1 MKSFT
6 YKLHEK
12 LNKGCNAGNGSGRPA
27 AGQRASRAPQAPGSR
42 RAYNNAGFSLPEI
55 IVAML
60 IVGIV
65 ITPVLTNFAVTARV
79 NAKSLKTKD
88 VTDYAEQIIETL
100 QSYTPDEVDEQFGSD
115 KAEDFKIADISNTE
129 TNYGRTDSSF
139 KTVDRKDEEKAKA
152 VDGKPR
158 YYFIRGAEAPSG
170 RTYDVQI
177 TYDPTAYRTAGTA
190 DGSAHAYNLEEVPD
204 STAFS
209 RSTTAI
215 INPNDSHVT
224 FPTGSDGKNI
234 FNEDSQSYEF
244 ENNTSYEE
252 SAVASYYDTYTTFI
266 SKVVEKV
273 NSFFKEKDIKQEYYI
288 KESDIAALSK
298 EAKMAELRS
307 KTKRFTVISLDDINN
322 KIALSSYLRFELD
335 NDVYAVDETGVTAS
349 VMEKIKKTAFKNTTD
364 EDVTLSDD
372 DLNRIKSTISDIAS
386 EQRGENGTKLFL
398 DYKVFYDTDGY
409 SDLKTVY
416 IMYKPLSNQ
425 FMSGGDT
432 IVIDINDSKVQKRYM
447 ESKETLDFYI
457 VPQLGLLSNKNENA
471 YIHPAVSGLNIR
483 EGNSGT
489 GNGIGTGGTGG
500 PAVTK
505 EEKEAY
511 VSTHRIAT
519 DLTILPGDLTTFN
532 YVKGWLD
539 EGPNFSVIQG
549 MAFPSVVKNTS
560 SDLIYD
566 LKVTVYESSSGNW
579 KKKLVELNTSVQQ

>member
-1 MKSFT
+1 M
-6 YKLHEK
+6 
-12 LNKGCNAGNGSGRPA
+12 R
-27 AGQRASRAPQAPGSR
+27 
-42 RAYNNAGFSLPEI
+42 
-55 IVAML
+55 
-60 IVGIV
+60 
-65 ITPVLTNFAVTARV
+65 
-79 NAKSLKTKD
+79 
-88 VTDYAEQIIETL
+88 
-100 QSYTPDEVDEQFGSD
+100 
-115 KAEDFKIADISNTE
+115 
-129 TNYGRTDSSF
+129 
-139 KTVDRKDEEKAKA
+139 
-152 VDGKPR
+152 
-158 YYFIRGAEAPSG
+158 
-170 RTYDVQI
+170 
-177 TYDPTAYRTAGTA
+177 
-190 DGSAHAYNLEEVPD
+190 
-204 STAFS
+204 
-209 RSTTAI
+209 
-215 INPNDSHVT
+215 
-224 FPTGSDGKNI
+224 
-234 FNEDSQSYEF
+234 
-244 ENNTSYEE
+244 
-252 SAVASYYDTYTTFI
+252 
-266 SKVVEKV
+266 
-273 NSFFKEKDIKQEYYI
+273 
-288 KESDIAALSK
+288 
-298 EAKMAELRS
+298 
-307 KTKRFTVISLDDINN
+307 
-322 KIALSSYLRFELD
+322 
-335 NDVYAVDETGVTAS
+335 
-349 VMEKIKKTAFKNTTD
+349 KIKKTAFRDITD
-364 EDVTLSDD
+364 ENVTLSED

-483 EGNSGT
+483 EGSS
-489 GNGIGTGGTGG
+489 GTGGTGG
-500 PAVTK
+500 SAVTK

-519 DLTILPGDLTTFN
+519 DLTSLPGDLTTFN